1 MPSTSQCPPPQL
13 SSSGARRRQRH
24 GVSVL
29 RQRRGCAQPVA
40 VRKHGHVKGDDRQP
54 YMLESV
60 WPGLRMSSRC
70 EIADARPV
78 ATKPNSLRRSGG
90 TTGSSAEAQPSEGPP
105 SEGGPPSYTER
116 GSPHRSVSWPPMAA
130 STASGAQVSHGP
142 PNLCWRGGQDAN

>member
-40 VRKHGHVKGDDRQP
+40 ARKHGYVKGDDRQP

-90 TTGSSAEAQPSEGPP
+90 TGSSAEAQPSKGPP
-105 SEGGPPSYTER
+105 SEGPPS
-116 GSPHRSVSWPPMAA
+116 
-130 STASGAQVSHGP
+130 
-142 PNLCWRGGQDAN
+142 